1 LRTVLAYLS
10 TAVHIPKVIMLV
22 KIDTRE
28 KFYVITLNSTNI
40 AANMTA
46 TIKESLLPLLQ
57 TPVKNIVFRLKNI
70 ESVEPAAAES
80 LASLQQFFYENS
92 ASFIFCEIQKP
103 VEDFLEEQGLL
114 EIMNNT
120 LTESEA
126 WDIVQ
131 MEEIE
136 RELLSDEE

>member
-1 LRTVLAYLS
+1 
-10 TAVHIPKVIMLV
+10 MLV

-28 KFYVITLNSTNI
+28 KFYVITLTSTNI

-46 TIKESLLPLLQ
+46 EIKDSLHPLLK
-57 TPVKNIVFRLKNI
+57 TAVKSIVFNLKNI
-70 ESVEPAAAES
+70 ESIEPAAAES
-80 LASLQQFFYENS
+80 LANLQQYFYENN
-92 ASFIFCEIQKP
+92 ASFVFCEIQKA
-103 VEDFLEEQGLL
+103 VEESLEQQGIL

-120 LTESEA
+120 PTESEA

-136 RELLSDEE
+136 RELLGDEE

>member
-1 LRTVLAYLS
+1 
-10 TAVHIPKVIMLV
+10 MLV

-46 TIKESLLPLLQ
+46 EIKESLHPLLK
-57 TPVKNIVFRLKNI
+57 TAVKNIVFNLGNI
-70 ESVEPAAAES
+70 ESVELAAAES
-80 LASLQQFFYENS
+80 LASIQQYFYENN
-92 ASFIFCEIQKP
+92 ASFVICEIQKP
-103 VEDFLEEQGLL
+103 VEDFLEEQEIL
-114 EIMNNT
+114 EFLNVT
-120 LTESEA
+120 PKKSEA

-136 RELLSDEE
+136 RELLGDEE

>member
-1 LRTVLAYLS
+1 
-10 TAVHIPKVIMLV
+10 MLV

-46 TIKESLLPLLQ
+46 EMKESLHPLLK
-57 TPVKNIVFRLKNI
+57 TAVKNIVFNLGNI
-70 ESVEPAAAES
+70 ASVEPAAAES
-80 LASLQQFFYENS
+80 LASLQQYFYENN
-92 ASFIFCEIQKP
+92 ASFVFCEIQKP

-114 EIMNNT
+114 EFLNAT
-120 LTESEA
+120 PTESEA

-136 RELLSDEE
+136 RELLGDEE